1 MADKLTPRQIAQI
14 AVLETLPP
22 RFELVRRLV
31 EEVAALKADDVML
44 RRLCRILDEGRAQ
57 ANGIGLTALAE
68 TLGTM
73 SMMARRG
80 GGHQMKVRGLREG
93 LGSLKINFEGAWRS
107 ATTPEVPGVEGSGG
121 ASSSEPGGG
130 P

>member
-1 MADKLTPRQIAQI
+1 MADKLTPRQIAQM

-22 RFELVRRLV
+22 RFELIRRLV

-44 RRLCRILDEGRAQ
+44 RRLCRLLDEGRAQ

-73 SMMARRG
+73 SMMARRS

-93 LGSLKINFEGAWRS
+93 LGSLKVNFEGAWRS
-107 ATTPEVPGVEGSGG
+107 ATTEEQEPEKGVGG
-121 ASSSEPGGG
+121 PTASS
-130 P
+130 